1 MAGEVSQS
9 DPYRGASNL
18 AGCSGSEPVK
28 PRNRPPAWNGLRECW
43 ECRAGGHS
51 AKANVGIEVLESI
64 DVGLPGVGE
73 GGMPG
78 RNMQRK
84 LGTTRGSPR
93 RSRTAKASRISRH
106 AVKSRCAREWGGWG
120 RLSDDGPGQNNPD
133 PSEGPWGG
141 GLVTHHGGAL
151 SSPRPGTVRDNRR
164 DHEVHEGRMQTG
176 CQTAHAGSRLKP
188 LSTQEGTAWKASLPA
203 VLGKTHRTLRQD
215 KSRRG
220 ERECD
225 L

>member
-51 AKANVGIEVLESI
+51 AKANVGIEVLENI
-64 DVGLPGVGE
+64 DVGLSVVGE
-73 GGMPG
+73 GGMSG
-78 RNMQRK
+78 RNEQRK

-106 AVKSRCAREWGGWG
+106 AVKSGCAREWGGWG

-133 PSEGPWGG
+133 PSEGLWG
-141 GLVTHHGGAL
+141 
-151 SSPRPGTVRDNRR
+151 RW
-164 DHEVHEGRMQTG
+164 
-176 CQTAHAGSRLKP
+176 GSRPPWRCVIESLTRR
-188 LSTQEGTAWKASLPA
+188 ST
-203 VLGKTHRTLRQD
+203 GKST
-215 KSRRG
+215 
-220 ERECD
+220 
-225 L
+225 

>member
-1 MAGEVSQS
+1 VAGEVSRS

-28 PRNRPPAWNGLRECW
+28 PRNRPPAWNGLRECR

-73 GGMPG
+73 DGMSG
-78 RNMQRK
+78 RNVQRK

-106 AVKSRCAREWGGWG
+106 AVKSRCAHEWDGWG
-120 RLSDDGPGQNNPD
+120 RLSDDRPGQNNPVA
-133 PSEGPWGG
+133 SEGPWGRRS
-141 GLVTHHGGAL
+141 TPPHGSAQ
-151 SSPRPGTVRDNRR
+151 SSPQARLRAAPSMRPRSARR
-164 DHEVHEGRMQTG
+164 TDANWTKNSV
-176 CQTAHAGSRLKP
+176 C
-188 LSTQEGTAWKASLPA
+188 
-203 VLGKTHRTLRQD
+203 
-215 KSRRG
+215 
-220 ERECD
+220 REQA
-225 L
+225 